1 MKKYNK
7 PTLTIEDILVEQAIT
22 SSLTANLGT
31 TDTQAGDKSVDYS
44 DFGSGEWN

>member
-7 PTLTIEDILVEQAIT
+7 PTLNIEIIEVSAIIST
-22 SSLTANLGT
+22 STVVNFGGT
-31 TDTQAGDKSVDYS
+31 LPGDKEIDFS